1 MSPQGPSV
9 ETGAIAMAVPG
20 LERLRSSPSSPVA
33 DSGTE
38 MGARRHPD
46 RANGGR
52 HACSKGPTR
61 QGPDCLSLNEFPSL
75 SKESIRNEINY
86 TIDTIPTATEAR
98 CGRMSVTDDVQLCKA
113 CPRPY
118 LA

>member
-1 MSPQGPSV
+1 VLGGTPI
-9 ETGAIAMAVPG
+9 ERTAAAMREPY
-20 LERLRSSPSSPVA
+20 L
-33 DSGTE
+33 
-38 MGARRHPD
+38 
-46 RANGGR
+46 
-52 HACSKGPTR
+52 SKGPTR
-61 QGPDCLSLNEFPSL
+61 QGPDWLSLNEFPSL